1 YIYTLF
7 WQAATTGAPII
18 RPLLY
23 DFPNDP
29 KTFTLSDQVLLGSSM
44 LAAPIYRPGVEHR
57 AVYLPEGRWYDWWSG
72 EAFEGSTHILAHAP
86 LERMPLYVRA
96 GSIIPMAPVMQ
107 YVDERPLDQL
117 TLRIWMGTGE
127 FTFYE
132 DDGHSFEYKTG
143 AFCKTTYRV
152 RSQGQQTNVEISPRE
167 GDFTPAAREI
177 LVELVGVG
185 EQRFIDDGTAQQ
197 LIFST

>member
-1 YIYTLF
+1 M
-7 WQAATTGAPII
+7 
-18 RPLLY
+18 
-23 DFPNDP
+23 
-29 KTFTLSDQVLLGSSM
+29 LGSSL

-72 EAFEGSTHILAHAP
+72 EAFEGPTHILAHAP

-127 FTFYE
+127 WTLYE
-132 DDGHSFEYKTG
+132 DDGHTFEYKTG
-143 AFCKTTYRV
+143 AFCTTNYRV
-152 RSQGQQTNVEISPRE
+152 RSEGQQTIVEIGTRE
-167 GDFTPAAREI
+167 GDWTPAGREI

-185 EQRFIDDGTAQQ
+185 EQRFVDDGTARQ
-197 LIFST
+197 LTFSTND